1 METHTVKFQI
11 SLSNGETFFEGKGP
25 FKEIPGE
32 KSPWQKLIDYLVE
45 NKVEITSLALYT
57 DEGRRFTLPHAGK
70 NPKFAPQIKGDFV
83 LPIDFHLFRYIEQDL
98 KVTPTG
104 EITDRRTAALFTV
117 AEAIY
122 PDYKIQL
129 WVDEHDHNN
138 CRVLIVEKGG
148 DLNV

>member
-32 KSPWQKLIDYLVE
+32 KSPWQKVIDYLID

-70 NPKFAPQIKGDFV
+70 NPKFTPQIKGDFV
-83 LPIDFHLFRYIEQDL
+83 LPIDFNLFRYIEQDM
-98 KVTPTG
+98 KATPTG
-104 EITDRRTAALFTV
+104 EITDRRTVTLFTV

-122 PDYKIQL
+122 PNYKVQL
-129 WVDEHDHNN
+129 WVDEKDHNN
-138 CRVLIVEKGG
+138 CRILIIE
-148 DLNV
+148 